1 MSGVSCQGPAAGPLQ
16 MRLTFEP
23 AAGALVATVNRPV
36 VEAQPLAFARGES
49 GGHPLASPLLEL
61 TGVSSIELA
70 PGRIAVLCEP
80 GADLEG
86 LAAHVELVLHELLR

>member
-1 MSGVSCQGPAAGPLQ
+1 

-23 AAGALVATVNRPV
+23 ATGALLATVNRPI
-36 VEAQPLAFARGES
+36 VERDPIAFTRDEGA
-49 GGHPLASPLLEL
+49 GHPLAGPLLEL
-61 TGVSSIELA
+61 TGITRVELS
-70 PGRIAVLCEP
+70 PGRIAVHCEP

>member
-1 MSGVSCQGPAAGPLQ
+1 MSGVGCQGASERPLQ

-23 AAGALVATVNRPV
+23 ASGALVATVNRPV
-36 VEAQPLAFARGES
+36 VEAQRLAFARGEA
-49 GGHPLASPLLEL
+49 GGHPLAGPLLEL
-61 TGVSSIELA
+61 TGISGVELA
-70 PGRIAVLCEP
+70 PGRITVLCEP